1 MDDDDAERSAEAPGA
16 PGSASGGRDGRTGS
30 GVDGGSDAG
39 REARATVRPYDPDRD
54 RDAAGLWELKRGFET
69 GLGEG
74 TGDDGKA
81 DRYAGKLTPSY
92 RERWLDWVARCVDEN
107 PDCLQVAVVEREAS
121 DGPAGSGGTDADDDA
136 GGADRGGSADAARRV
151 GYVFVL
157 PESLAFVWDAAVLNE
172 VYVVPDWRGTGVAD
186 ALMRAALACAREQD
200 LPLDRMV
207 LDVDRA
213 NERARAFYDRYGFTH
228 WGEMVAREL

>member
-1 MDDDDAERSAEAPGA
+1 MDEDDAAASEANDDGRSARTVTGA
-16 PGSASGGRDGRTGS
+16 GDAS
-30 GVDGGSDAG
+30 
-39 REARATVRPYDPDRD
+39 ATVRPYDPA
-54 RDAAGLWELKRGFET
+54 RDAAGLWALKRGFET

-74 TGDDGKA
+74 TGDEAKA

-92 RERWLDWVARCVDEN
+92 RERWLDWAARCVDEDA
-107 PDCLQVAVVEREAS
+107 DCLQVAVAREPSGGADGATGGAAS
-121 DGPAGSGGTDADDDA
+121 DGAGRDGGGPGAGEGAGRAPDA
-136 GGADRGGSADAARRV
+136 GGELV